1 MPLSQAPRTC
11 ESSNR
16 DDLVPDDEPT
26 AVRSALSGMV
36 DHIIELKTEQLDRV
50 S

>member
-11 ESSNR
+11 DSSNR
-16 DDLVPDDEPT
+16 DDLVPDDAPT
-26 AVRSALSGMV
+26 AVRSALSRIA
-36 DHIIELKTEQLDRV
+36 DHIIEPKTEQLDRV